1 VIRVILVPAAVIL
14 LGDRRRYWPRWLRGI
29 PDRPAEPARGGEEQP
44 VALTGAA
51 LRLS

>member
-1 VIRVILVPAAVIL
+1 MRVILVPAAVIL
-14 LGDRRRYWPRWLRGI
+14 LGDWRRYRPRWLRGI
-29 PDRPAEPARGGEEQP
+29 PGRPAGPARGREEQP